1 MEKVKVIVIDDHL
14 MFARGIRSII
24 EDEPTTEFLGWA
36 ENGLAGFQLVKEL
49 KPDVVL
55 LDVNMPVCNGIE
67 ALKMIK
73 SNDPK
78 VKVVMLTINENDSLL
93 FEALKFGAQGY
104 LLKNILPTELIT
116 FIHMS
121 NRGECSISGN
131 MATKIFNY
139 FQENSFGK
147 VMTSENL
154 EYVTAKRKQTLDLL
168 TQREKEVLLQVIKG
182 LTNREIGTVLFISE
196 NTVKNH
202 LRNIMEKLQIN
213 NRVQVATF
221 ALNEGLLDS

>member
-1 MEKVKVIVIDDHL
+1 MEKVKVLVIDDHL

-36 ENGLAGFQLVKEL
+36 ENGLSGFQLVKEL
-49 KPDVVL
+49 SPDVVL
-55 LDVNMPVCNGIE
+55 LDVNMPVCSGIE
-67 ALKMIK
+67 ALKLIK
-73 SNDPK
+73 SHDPK
-78 VKVVMLTINENDSLL
+78 IKVLMLTINENDSLL

-104 LLKNILPTELIT
+104 LLKNILPNELIT
-116 FIHMS
+116 FIHMAS
-121 NRGECSISGN
+121 RGECSISGN

-139 FQENSFGK
+139 FQESATEQTLSNEK
-147 VMTSENL
+147 IELATL
-154 EYVTAKRKQTLDLL
+154 KRKQTLDLL

-182 LTNREIGTVLFISE
+182 LTNREIGNALFISE

-213 NRVQVATF
+213 NRVQVATY
-221 ALNEGLLDS
+221 ALNEGLLN